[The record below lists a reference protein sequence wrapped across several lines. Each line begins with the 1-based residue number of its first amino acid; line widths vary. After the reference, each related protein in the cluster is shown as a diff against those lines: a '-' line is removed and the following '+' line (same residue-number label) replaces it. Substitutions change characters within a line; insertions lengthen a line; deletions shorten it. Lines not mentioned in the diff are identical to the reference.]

1 MEIYNFNINNNPYE
15 VKIVSIK
22 GTLAVVDVNG
32 VEFNVD
38 VSDIGDLGVHAATPR
53 QQPAA
58 PQPQAAAPK
67 PAPAPAAAPKPAAAP
82 GPAAGENT
90 IVSPMP
96 GQVQKILVSPGDE
109 VKVGDIVVTI
119 EAMKMENQIRA
130 TTDGTVSQ
138 VLVSEGDVVA
148 EGAPLVSLGG

>member
-22 GTLAVVDVNG
+22 GILAVVEVNG

-38 VSDIGDLGVHAATPR
+38 ISDIGDLIIPTSTPKP
-53 QQPAA
+53 QQAA
-58 PQPQAAAPK
+58 PQTRSA
-67 PAPAPAAAPKPAAAP
+67 APAAAPAQTAAPVAAA
-82 GPAAGENT
+82 GNS

-96 GQVQKILVSPGDE
+96 GQVQKILVSPGDS

-119 EAMKMENQIRA
+119 EAMKMENQIRS
-130 TTDGTVSQ
+130 TMDGTIAS

-148 EGAPLVSLGG
+148 EGAPLVTLGG

>member
-22 GTLAVVDVNG
+22 GTLAVVEVNG
-32 VEFNVD
+32 IEFNVD
-38 VSDIGDLGVHAATPR
+38 ISDIGDLIIPTTAPKP
-53 QQPAA
+53 QQAA
-58 PQPQAAAPK
+58 PQPQTAAPAVVPAK
-67 PAPAPAAAPKPAAAP
+67 SAAPAPAVSGNA
-82 GPAAGENT
+82 
-90 IVSPMP
+90 IISPMP
-96 GQVQKILVSPGDE
+96 GQVQKILVSPGDT

-130 TTDGTVSQ
+130 TMEGTVSS
-138 VLVSEGDVVA
+138 VHVSEGDVVA

>member
-1 MEIYNFNINNNPYE
+1 MEIYNFNINNDPYE

-22 GTLAVVDVNG
+22 GTLAVVEVNG
-32 VEFNVD
+32 VAFDVD
-38 VSDIGDLGVHAATPR
+38 ISDIGDLVIPT
-53 QQPAA
+53 AA
-58 PQPQAAAPK
+58 PKPQQAAPRPQAAAPASTA
-67 PAPAPAAAPKPAAAP
+67 APAPAQAAAP
-82 GPAAGENT
+82 TAGANS

-96 GQVQKILVSPGDE
+96 GQVQKILVAPGDS

-130 TTDGTVSQ
+130 TMEGTVST

>member
-22 GTLAVVDVNG
+22 GTLAVVEVNG
-32 VEFNVD
+32 VEFSVD
-38 VSDIGDLGVHAATPR
+38 VSDIGDLGVHAAAPR

-58 PQPQAAAPK
+58 PPPPAAA
-67 PAPAPAAAPKPAAAP
+67 PAPAPAAAPKPAAAAAP
-82 GPAAGENT
+82 EPAAGENA

-96 GQVQKILVSPGDE
+96 GQVQKILVSPGDD

-130 TTDGTVSQ
+130 TSDGTVSKI
-138 VLVSEGDVVA
+138 LVNEGDVVA